1 MGCRSGSGWHREVG
15 CGEAAPAVPAP
26 VSTFYPIATGH
37 GCGDMHGQQGG
48 SGCDPPHHCTPPA
61 PTLLAGQRLR
71 LSVQTLQVAVAA
83 LLVLLQRALLL
94 VAAAA
99 VVALVGL
106 ADGGGGDCKTHRWK
120 SGREDVQVA
129 TEPHTLSSRLALLW
143 HLCTGSWVSAE
154 KLLCAPSDA
163 SQHWDGAQTQS
174 PQSPNPQPPEPQPT
188 APGAPSPWPRQ
199 WAQSCLPAA
208 PNQRAAKGPRCI
220 SLWELQ
226 LSQQKPMLSAPLPL
240 PSQRCSCTE
249 RGFVTVQRWGVRR
262 GCCQALSVS
271 TGRHTRSRSLHLAV
285 KASAA
290 NRITSH

>member
-1 MGCRSGSGWHREVG
+1 MDVG
-15 CGEAAPAVPAP
+15 TCTDSRGALAA
-26 VSTFYPIATGH
+26 T
-37 GCGDMHGQQGG
+37 
-48 SGCDPPHHCTPPA
+48 PPHHCTPPA

-163 SQHWDGAQTQS
+163 SQHWDGAQTHS
-174 PQSPNPQPPEPQPT
+174 PRSPNPQPPEPHHHGRGSGHK
-188 APGAPSPWPRQ
+188 AASPL
-199 WAQSCLPAA
+199 LPA
-208 PNQRAAKGPRCI
+208 RG
-220 SLWELQ
+220 
-226 LSQQKPMLSAPLPL
+226 QQKGHGAFPYGSSSSA
-240 PSQRCSCTE
+240 
-249 RGFVTVQRWGVRR
+249 
-262 GCCQALSVS
+262 
-271 TGRHTRSRSLHLAV
+271 SRSQC
-285 KASAA
+285 
-290 NRITSH
+290 

>member
-1 MGCRSGSGWHREVG
+1 
-15 CGEAAPAVPAP
+15 
-26 VSTFYPIATGH
+26 
-37 GCGDMHGQQGG
+37 MHGQQGG

-61 PTLLAGQRLR
+61 LTLLAGQRLR

-106 ADGGGGDCKTHRWK
+106 ADSGGGDCKTHRWK

-163 SQHWDGAQTQS
+163 SQHWDGAQTHS
-174 PQSPNPQPPEPQPT
+174 PRSPNPQPPEPHHHGRGSGHK
-188 APGAPSPWPRQ
+188 AASPL
-199 WAQSCLPAA
+199 LPA
-208 PNQRAAKGPRCI
+208 RG
-220 SLWELQ
+220 
-226 LSQQKPMLSAPLPL
+226 QQKGHGAFPYGSSSSA
-240 PSQRCSCTE
+240 
-249 RGFVTVQRWGVRR
+249 
-262 GCCQALSVS
+262 
-271 TGRHTRSRSLHLAV
+271 SRSQC
-285 KASAA
+285 
-290 NRITSH
+290 